1 MKRFLLG
8 TNWKMHKTFQE
19 AEQYAAG
26 LKKLAGQFPQY
37 TYFIIPPYTHL
48 REMKEQLI
56 GTPVMIGAQNMH
68 WEDQGAYTGEI
79 SPKWLC
85 DLGIDVAELGHSE
98 RRQYYNEND
107 EDLNKKVKAAL
118 KYGMTPLLCVGEYAK
133 DKAYAVTPEVIRKQ
147 LKIGLFGVTKE
158 QAASIWVAYEPV
170 WAIGE
175 SGVPAEPEYVEW
187 VHGIIR
193 GQLTELFGDTGKDIP
208 VLYGGSVNPENC
220 LGLAQRKDVDGL
232 FIGRSAWDLE
242 SFEKI
247 MTLLTKNGIG
257 GTRNG

>member
-1 MKRFLLG
+1 MKQFLLG

-26 LKKLAGQFPQY
+26 LKKLVGRFPQY
-37 TYFIIPPYTHL
+37 SYFIIPPYTHL

-56 GTPVMIGAQNMH
+56 DTPVMIGAQNMH

-107 EDLNKKVKAAL
+107 EDLNKKVRAAL

-147 LKIGLFGVTKE
+147 LKIGLFGLTKE
-158 QAASIWVAYEPV
+158 QAASMWVAYEPV

-175 SGVPAEPEYVEW
+175 SGIPAEPEYVEW

-193 GQLTELFGDTGKDIP
+193 GQLVELFGDVGEEIP

-220 LGLAQRKDVDGL
+220 LGLAQRNDVDGL
-232 FIGRSAWDLE
+232 FIGRSAWNLE

-247 MTLLTKNGIG
+247 MTLLTQNGIG
-257 GTRNG
+257 GAKNG